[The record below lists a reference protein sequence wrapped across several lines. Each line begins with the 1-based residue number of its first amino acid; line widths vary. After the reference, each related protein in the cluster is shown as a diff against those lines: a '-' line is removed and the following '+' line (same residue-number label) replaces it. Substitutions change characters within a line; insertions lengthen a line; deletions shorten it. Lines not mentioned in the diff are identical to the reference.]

1 MRNKQYLLSSLFPV
15 MLISCYHEVDLDE
28 YRDKDGENILTINSL
43 VCPDSSLQVSA
54 TKTYFFSDIHND
66 RTYVKDLNILVKVN
80 EVGRGIMEYDKTR
93 NLYISDIKIQ
103 SGDRVTISTEY
114 SETFVSASDIMPD
127 AASIEG
133 VSVERQGPVSI
144 YTNSD
149 FIFTY
154 GITFTDRPDED
165 NYYFLQWDAVERGK
179 DIRMGERDFAHEL
192 VFQQLA
198 SQIHSTL
205 PGWEP
210 YSPYGLPFS
219 DKGIDGKEHTIVV
232 KEIVQMVKGS
242 NEWRKTQMKRGFRLY
257 AISKAY
263 YDYLVS
269 VLINQT
275 GDKGLQGG
283 MIDLGI
289 ADPVKVFSNIEGGVG
304 ILGCYTMA
312 ESEIDVMKI
321 VGPFPTE

>member
-1 MRNKQYLLSSLFPV
+1 MFLL

-66 RTYVKDLNILVKVN
+66 RTYVKDLDISVKVN
-80 EVGRGIMEYDKTR
+80 EVGRGILEYDKTR

-103 SGDRVTISTEY
+103 SGDRITISTEY

-149 FIFTY
+149 FVFTY

-179 DIRMGERDFAHEL
+179 DIRWENE
-192 VFQQLA
+192 
-198 SQIHSTL
+198 TL
-205 PGWEP
+205 PMSL
-210 YSPYGLPFS
+210 YSSSLPAKSIPHFQDGNHIHHTGFLFLTKGL
-219 DKGIDGKEHTIVV
+219 
-232 KEIVQMVKGS
+232 MVK
-242 NEWRKTQMKRGFRLY
+242 NTPL
-257 AISKAY
+257 
-263 YDYLVS
+263 
-269 VLINQT
+269 
-275 GDKGLQGG
+275 
-283 MIDLGI
+283 
-289 ADPVKVFSNIEGGVG
+289 
-304 ILGCYTMA
+304 
-312 ESEIDVMKI
+312 
-321 VGPFPTE
+321 

>member
-1 MRNKQYLLSSLFPV
+1 MRNKQYLLSALFPV

-154 GITFTDRPDED
+154 GITFTDRPDERQLL
-165 NYYFLQWDAVERGK
+165 FSAMGRGGA
-179 DIRMGERDFAHEL
+179 RQGH
-192 VFQQLA
+192 Q
-198 SQIHSTL
+198 
-205 PGWEP
+205 
-210 YSPYGLPFS
+210 
-219 DKGIDGKEHTIVV
+219 DGRT
-232 KEIVQMVKGS
+232 
-242 NEWRKTQMKRGFRLY
+242 RLC
-257 AISKAY
+257 
-263 YDYLVS
+263 
-269 VLINQT
+269 
-275 GDKGLQGG
+275 
-283 MIDLGI
+283 
-289 ADPVKVFSNIEGGVG
+289 P
-304 ILGCYTMA
+304 
-312 ESEIDVMKI
+312 
-321 VGPFPTE
+321 

>member
-1 MRNKQYLLSSLFPV
+1 
-15 MLISCYHEVDLDE
+15 MLTSCYHEVDLDE
-28 YRDKDGENILTINSL
+28 YRDKDGEKILTINSL

-54 TKTYFFSDIHND
+54 TKTYFFSDKHNE
-66 RTYVKDLNILVKVN
+66 RTYVKDLDISVKVN
-80 EVGRGIMEYDKTR
+80 DMSRGIMKYDERR
-93 NLYISDIKIQ
+93 NLYISDVKIQ
-103 SGDRVTISTEY
+103 SGDRVTISTDYLEA
-114 SETFVSASDIMPD
+114 SVTASDIMPESV
-127 AASIEG
+127 SIEG
-133 VSVERQGPVSI
+133 ISVERQGPVSI

-149 FIFTY
+149 FVFTY

-165 NYYFLQWDAVERGK
+165 NYYFLQWDAVELSK
-179 DIRMGERDFAHEL
+179 DVSMGERDFSHEL

-198 SQIHSTL
+198 SQIHSIL
-205 PGWEP
+205 PGWKP

-219 DKGIDGKEHTIVV
+219 DKGIDGRTHTVVV
-232 KEIVQMVKGS
+232 KEIVQMANGS
-242 NEWRKTQMKRGFRLY
+242 SGWRKTQMKRRFRLY

-269 VLINQT
+269 VLINRT

-289 ADPVKVFSNIEGGVG
+289 SDPVKIFSNIEGGVG

-312 ESEIDVMKI
+312 ESEFDVMKI
-321 VGPFPTE
+321 VGQFPSK